1 MSLQGKFDGKTF
13 SILGFGRSG
22 RAAADYLLPRGGR
35 LTVFDEKP
43 LPPEVKESF
52 RARGVRFCEGAFPPE
67 FPGEV
72 LVRSPGIRPDI
83 PPILAALARGAELG
97 SETGLFLDAC
107 PATVIGVTGSDGKTT
122 TAALIAALLGA
133 GGKRV
138 FCGGNNGTP
147 LLPHVEE
154 MTKTDFAVLELSSF
168 QLMTPERAP
177 AVAVITNLSPNHLNW
192 HRNMAEYI
200 AAKCRIFRGAG
211 RLVTNADCAL
221 TRNIAEEA
229 ERAGVPVT
237 LFSLSSHFSDR
248 EKERVYPE
256 GDHVVVAGENEL
268 SSFDCRCF
276 RLPGRHNLENLCAAL
291 GAAAPYLSR
300 RTVPAALSAFRGV
313 PHRLQYA
320 GTVNGVEYYNSS
332 IDTSPSRTAAALSA
346 LSCRPLVIA
355 GGRGKGIPLTPLADA
370 LAEHAKAVFL
380 YGETAGEIAE
390 ELNGRVPATV
400 FGAFREAF
408 SAASAAAVPG
418 DTVLLSPGCTA
429 FDQFRDFEERGEVF
443 LQMVAALPRKG

>member
-1 MSLQGKFDGKTF
+1 MSLQEKTDGKTF
-13 SILGFGRSG
+13 SILGFGRAG
-22 RAAADYLLPRGGR
+22 RAAADYLLSHGGR
-35 LTVFDEKP
+35 VTVFDEKP
-43 LPPEVKESF
+43 LPPEVRETF
-52 RARGVRFCEGAFPPE
+52 HARGVRFCEGAFPPE

-83 PPILAALARGAELG
+83 PPILAALARGAELT
-97 SETGLFLDAC
+97 SETELFFDAC

-122 TAALIAALLGA
+122 TTALIAALLHA
-133 GGKRV
+133 SGKRV

-147 LLPHVEE
+147 LLPRVQE
-154 MTKTDFAVLELSSF
+154 MTGTDFAVLELSSF
-168 QLMTPERAP
+168 QLMTLERAF

-192 HRNMAEYI
+192 HRDLAEYI
-200 AAKCRIFRGAG
+200 AAKCRIFRRAG

-229 ERAGVPVT
+229 EEAGVPVT

-248 EKERVYPE
+248 KKERVYPE

-291 GAAAPYLSR
+291 GATAPYLSR

-320 GTVNGVEYYNSS
+320 GTVNGVDYYNSS

-346 LSCRPLVIA
+346 LTCRPLVIA

-370 LAEHAKAVFL
+370 LAEHARAVFL
-380 YGETAGEIAE
+380 YGETAVEIAE
-390 ELNGRVPATV
+390 ELSGRVSATV
-400 FGAFREAF
+400 FGTFREAF
-408 SAASAAAVPG
+408 SAASASAMPG

>member
-168 QLMTPERAP
+168 QLMTTERAP

-229 ERAGVPVT
+229 EGAGVPVT

-248 EKERVYPE
+248 KKERVYPE

-370 LAEHAKAVFL
+370 LAEHARAVFL

-400 FGAFREAF
+400 SGAFREAF